1 MDRIIA
7 KKNTVILKPNM
18 SLDEIKDLAEKKKT
32 SLFGTVFTRPKPDE
46 VSVSSTDLFFE
57 PIWKISGEYDI
68 DFYRKNTHQ
77 ILTDPHVKEII
88 IGTGVFPVL
97 TESGKWKKFKDTMKI
112 GEKKNKTDIPV
123 EEHAE
128 ISRES
133 ELYFNS
139 QGQQIEPNLKIES
152 KNIENFPDEFIKSNK
167 NNFRSSDL
175 PDDQIIHLYLTLIK
189 NDIGELLR
197 IVSERLVVNVF
208 EQIFLPI
215 YEIRVADSKNSTKIL
230 RVDGMTTKIL

>member
-1 MDRIIA
+1 MDRIVA
-7 KKNTVILKPNM
+7 KKNIIILKPNV

-32 SLFGTVFTRPKPDE
+32 GLFGTVFTRPKSDE
-46 VSVSSTDLFFE
+46 VFISSLDLFFE

-77 ILTDPHVKEII
+77 ISTDPHVKEII
-88 IGTGVFPVL
+88 IGKGVFPVL

-128 ISRES
+128 IFRES
-133 ELYFNS
+133 ELYLNS

-152 KNIENFPDEFIKSNK
+152 KNIEHFPDEFIKSNK
-167 NNFRSSDL
+167 NNIRSSDL
-175 PDDQIIHLYLTLIK
+175 TEDPIIDIYLTLMK

-208 EQIFLPI
+208 EQIFLPV
-215 YEIRVADSKNSTKIL
+215 YEIRFADSKNTTKII
-230 RVDGMTTKIL
+230 RIDGMTSKIL